1 MTKIFIRPGVRIT
14 WHGDDIAKEAGEA
27 THDFV
32 YAIGKK
38 AEERA
43 KVLAHVDLGN
53 MQRATG
59 MVHPLNRE
67 LYSRRGRWPPP
78 TVRGTREDVRKLDDR
93 YITHITSLVNYAF
106 IEEVIRG
113 HAFIAPAVADASKNW
128 KDVARKTY
136 GKRNLH

>member
-1 MTKIFIRPGVRIT
+1 MTKIFVRPGVRIT
-14 WHGDDIAKEAGEA
+14 WHGDDIGDGAGEA

-32 YAIGKK
+32 YEIGKR

-43 KVLAHVDLGN
+43 KSNAHVDLGN

-59 MVHPLNRE
+59 MVHPLNRT

-78 TVRGTREDVRKLDDR
+78 TVKGTRDDVRKVGDR

-106 IEEVIRG
+106 IEEVVRG
-113 HAFIAPAVADASKNW
+113 HAFIAPAVADATKNW
-128 KDVARKTY
+128 KDLAKRSY
-136 GKRNLH
+136 GKRNLG